1 MASGINRLV
10 LAVALL
16 ALLAGAL
23 AATACGGGSKAKA
36 TPAATS
42 PTVAPKA
49 TAQATQP
56 AATAKATT
64 QATQSAATPAVG
76 ATSVDIKDFQFNP
89 AKVTIK
95 VGGTVTWTNSGPS
108 THTVVGDG
116 GIDSGDLS
124 KGKSYSKT
132 FDTAGTFNYHCSIH
146 PSMTGQVIVQ
156 KSGVAPASP
165 GN

>member
-1 MASGINRLV
+1 MALGRNGLILMI
-10 LAVALL
+10 ALL

-23 AATACGGGSKAKA
+23 AASACGGGSKAKA

-42 PTVAPKA
+42 P
-49 TAQATQP
+49 
-56 AATAKATT
+56 AATPKTTT
-64 QATQSAATPAVG
+64 QATQAAATPKATQAAATPAVG

-89 AKVTIK
+89 SKVTIK

-108 THTVVGDG
+108 THTVTGDG

-156 KSGVAPASP
+156 QSGPAPASP
-165 GN
+165 GY

>member
-23 AATACGGGSKAKA
+23 AASACGGSKEKA

-42 PTVAPKA
+42 PAGTPK
-49 TAQATQP
+49 
-56 AATAKATT
+56 TT
-64 QATQSAATPAVG
+64 QAAATPG
-76 ATSVDIKDFQFNP
+76 AQGASVEIKNFAFEP
-89 AKVTIK
+89 KTVTIK
-95 VGGTVTWTNSGPS
+95 VGQTVTWTNQDSVA
-108 THTVVGDG
+108 HTVAGDG

-146 PSMTGQVIVQ
+146 PSMTGQVIVE
-156 KSGVAPASP
+156 KSGAAPASP
-165 GN
+165 GQ

>member
-23 AATACGGGSKAKA
+23 AASACGGGSKEKA
-36 TPAATS
+36 TPGATS
-42 PTVAPKA
+42 PAGTP
-49 TAQATQP
+49 
-56 AATAKATT
+56 KATT
-64 QATQSAATPAVG
+64 QATQAATTPEVG
-76 ATSVDIKDFQFNP
+76 GVSVEIKNFAFEP
-89 AKVTIK
+89 KTITIK
-95 VGGTVTWTNSGPS
+95 VGRTVTWTNQDSAA
-108 THTVVGDG
+108 HTVAGDG

-132 FDTAGTFNYHCSIH
+132 FDTEGTFDYHCSIH
-146 PSMTGQVIVQ
+146 PQMKGQVIVQ

>member
-1 MASGINRLV
+1 MALGRNRLV
-10 LAVALL
+10 LVIALL

-23 AATACGGGSKAKA
+23 AASACGGGSKEKA

-42 PTVAPKA
+42 PAGTP
-49 TAQATQP
+49 
-56 AATAKATT
+56 KATT
-64 QATQSAATPAVG
+64 QATQAATTPAAQG
-76 ATSVDIKDFQFNP
+76 ASVEIKNFAFEP
-89 AKVTIK
+89 KTVTIK
-95 VGGTVTWTNSGPS
+95 VGQTVTWTNQDSA
-108 THTVVGDG
+108 THTVAGDG

-132 FDTAGTFNYHCSIH
+132 FDTEGAFDYHCSIH

>member
-16 ALLAGAL
+16 TLLVGAL
-23 AATACGGGSKAKA
+23 AASACGGGSKEKA

-42 PTVAPKA
+42 PAGTPK
-49 TAQATQP
+49 
-56 AATAKATT
+56 TT
-64 QATQSAATPAVG
+64 QAAATPG
-76 ATSVDIKDFQFNP
+76 AQGASVEIKNFAFEP
-89 AKVTIK
+89 KTVTIK
-95 VGGTVTWTNSGPS
+95 VGQAVTWTNQDSAA
-108 THTVVGDG
+108 HTVAGDG

-132 FDTAGTFNYHCSIH
+132 FDTEGAFDYHCSIH

-156 KSGVAPASP
+156 KSGVAPANPS
-165 GN
+165 N

>member
-23 AATACGGGSKAKA
+23 AASACGGSKEKA

-42 PTVAPKA
+42 PAGTPK
-49 TAQATQP
+49 
-56 AATAKATT
+56 TT
-64 QATQSAATPAVG
+64 QAAATPG
-76 ATSVDIKDFQFNP
+76 AQGASVEIKNFAFEP
-89 AKVTIK
+89 KTVTIE
-95 VGGTVTWTNSGPS
+95 VGQTVTWTNQDSAA
-108 THTVVGDG
+108 HTVAGDG
-116 GIDSGDLS
+116 GIDSGIDSGDLP

-132 FDTAGTFNYHCSIH
+132 FDAEGTFDYHCSIH
-146 PSMTGQVIVQ
+146 PQMKGQVIVQ

>member
-10 LAVALL
+10 LVIALL

-23 AATACGGGSKAKA
+23 AASACGGGTKAKA
-36 TPAATS
+36 T
-42 PTVAPKA
+42 
-49 TAQATQP
+49 P

-64 QATQSAATPAVG
+64 QATQAAATPKATAQATQAAATPG
-76 ATSVDIKDFQFNP
+76 AQGASVD
-89 AKVTIK
+89 AKNFAFEPKTVTIK
-95 VGGTVTWTNSGPS
+95 VGQTVTWTNQDSV
-108 THTVVGDG
+108 THTVTGDG

-146 PSMTGQVIVQ
+146 PSMTGQVIVE
-156 KSGVAPASP
+156 K
-165 GN
+165 

>member
-23 AATACGGGSKAKA
+23 AASACGGGSKEKA
-36 TPAATS
+36 TPGATS
-42 PTVAPKA
+42 PAGTPKA
-49 TAQATQP
+49 TAQATQ
-56 AATAKATT
+56 T
-64 QATQSAATPAVG
+64 AATPG
-76 ATSVDIKDFQFNP
+76 AQGASVEIKNFAFEP
-89 AKVTIK
+89 KTITIK
-95 VGGTVTWTNSGPS
+95 VGRTVTWTNQDSAA
-108 THTVVGDG
+108 HTVAGDG

-132 FDTAGTFNYHCSIH
+132 FDTEGTFDYHCSIH
-146 PSMTGQVIVQ
+146 PQMKGQVIVQ

>member
-23 AATACGGGSKAKA
+23 AASACGGGSKAKT
-36 TPAATS
+36 TPTATS
-42 PTVAPKA
+42 PVGTPK
-49 TAQATQP
+49 
-56 AATAKATT
+56 TT
-64 QATQSAATPAVG
+64 QAAATPG
-76 ATSVDIKDFQFNP
+76 AQGASVEIKNFAFEP
-89 AKVTIK
+89 KAVTIK
-95 VGGTVTWTNSGPS
+95 VGQTVTWTNQDSAA
-108 THTVVGDG
+108 HTVAGDG
-116 GIDSGDLS
+116 GIDSGDLP

-132 FDTAGTFNYHCSIH
+132 FDAEGTFDYHCSIH
-146 PSMTGQVIVQ
+146 PQMKGQVIVQ

>member
-23 AATACGGGSKAKA
+23 TASACGGGTKAKA
-36 TPAATS
+36 T
-42 PTVAPKA
+42 
-49 TAQATQP
+49 P

-64 QATQSAATPAVG
+64 QATQAAATPKATAQTTQAAVTPG
-76 ATSVDIKDFQFNP
+76 AQGASVEIKNFAFEP
-89 AKVTIK
+89 KTVTIK
-95 VGGTVTWTNSGPS
+95 VGQTVTWTNQDSV
-108 THTVVGDG
+108 THTVTGDG

-132 FDTAGTFNYHCSIH
+132 FDTEGTFDYHCSPH
-146 PSMTGQVIVQ
+146 PQMTGQVIVE
-156 KSGVAPASP
+156 K
-165 GN
+165 

>member
-10 LAVALL
+10 LVIALL

-23 AATACGGGSKAKA
+23 AASACGGGSKAKA

-42 PTVAPKA
+42 P
-49 TAQATQP
+49 
-56 AATAKATT
+56 AATPKTTT
-64 QATQSAATPAVG
+64 QATQAAATPKATQAAATPAVG

-132 FDTAGTFNYHCSIH
+132 FDTEGTFNYHCSIH

-156 KSGVAPASP
+156 KSGVAPANPS
-165 GN
+165 N